1 MSDMNKVYELLEK
14 VYIELQDTK
23 SEVKENSKR
32 LDKLE
37 SGQRK
42 VETTLENDIKT
53 NLQALHERA
62 EGNTS
67 KLDDEHSEKLNTIE
81 NKLVYLALSVNSQDK
96 RLETIEV
103 LRKKSIK

>member
-23 SEVKENSKR
+23 SEVKENTKR

-53 NLQALHERA
+53 NLQTLHERA

-67 KLDDEHSEKLNTIE
+67 KSDEHSEKLNNIE
-81 NKLVYLALSVNSQDK
+81 NKLDYLALSVNSQDK
-96 RLETIEV
+96 RLETVEV
-103 LRKKSIK
+103 LRKTSIK